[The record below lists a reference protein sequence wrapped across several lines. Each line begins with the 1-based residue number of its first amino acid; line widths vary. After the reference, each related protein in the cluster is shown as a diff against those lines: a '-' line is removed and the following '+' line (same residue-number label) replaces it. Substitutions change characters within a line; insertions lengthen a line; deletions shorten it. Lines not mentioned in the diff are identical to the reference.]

1 MTTNSSHQGQPVLL
15 DTNFLLLPFQKRIDV
30 FGEIPKLLQ
39 TQVCLL
45 VIPQI
50 LEELRWLA
58 KNGASRE
65 SRAAQSA
72 IKALNRFTS
81 IVTDIPSTI
90 RHLDADNALIQYA
103 QRIGAIVATND
114 RELRLKLVSQGS
126 RVIYLRKLAVLA
138 ITE

>member
-1 MTTNSSHQGQPVLL
+1 MLL
-15 DTNFLLLPFQKRIDV
+15 DTNFLLLPFQRRIDV

-39 TQVCLL
+39 TQVRLL

-50 LEELRWLA
+50 LEELQWLA
-58 KNGASRE
+58 TKGARKE

-72 IKALNRFTS
+72 IETLNRFVS

-90 RHLDADNALIQYA
+90 RQLDADSALLQYA
-103 QRIGAIVATND
+103 QRISAIVATND
-114 RELRLKLVSQGS
+114 RELRLKLISQGS

-138 ITE
+138 ITD

>member
-1 MTTNSSHQGQPVLL
+1 MLL

-30 FGEIPKLLQ
+30 FGEIPKLLL
-39 TQVCLL
+39 TKARLL
-45 VIPQI
+45 VIPQVF
-50 LEELRWLA
+50 EELQWLA
-58 KNGASRE
+58 TKGAKKE
-65 SRAAQSA
+65 ARAAQSA
-72 IKALNRFTS
+72 IKALNRFVS

-90 RHLDADNALIQYA
+90 QHLDADNAILQYA

-138 ITE
+138 ITD